1 MRSTLEI
8 KSPAFKDGEMIP
20 AKYTCDGENMNPP
33 FEISGVSELTKSL
46 ALIMDDPDAPMT
58 TWVHWLKWN
67 IPATVSSI
75 DEGVEPE
82 GVSGKGTG
90 GNLKYHGPC
99 PPSGVHHYFFKLYV
113 LDTTLGL
120 AEGST
125 KKDLERAIDSHVL
138 QQAHYVGLYTRGK

>member
-46 ALIMDDPDAPMT
+46 VLIMDDPDAPMT

-125 KKDLERAIDSHVL
+125 KKDLERTIDSHVL